1 MAKHS
6 LAVRTQPG
14 HERGHEP
21 APASVAVRAR
31 EFSRNGEPPVGL
43 VGADHHESVMV
54 QAGRLSDTRLQT
66 AQQRA
71 LASQIG
77 ETYGNLHLQRVVL
90 ETNNN
95 QGMTGTSGPVV
106 QRQPKNPGKGSGG
119 GGSGPGRI
127 QNASERYYDVDGS
140 TLDEVGPQLQRF
152 DGFAAE
158 TNAPITIRN
167 RVRPQR
173 QEDGTYQI
181 RVEWVIR
188 GAFTRLPRWTNYGN
202 TCPAAKQEWDRYMT
216 QTRAHEQQA
225 HVDAALAFVS
235 SLGEEDVLVTGA
247 SVAEVS
253 SNLQAKHQELAARL
267 QAIHDSCTHGA
278 DIDAILHLENGVCE

>member
-1 MAKHS
+1 MVKKYQAAKT
-6 LAVRTQPG
+6 RPG
-14 HERGHEP
+14 HESGHKPGP
-21 APASVAVRAR
+21 AIVAVQAR
-31 EFSRNGEPPVGL
+31 GFLRNDEPIGEII
-43 VGADHHESVMV
+43 GADHDGFVIV

-77 ETYGNLHLQRVVL
+77 ETHGNLHLQRVVL
-90 ETNNN
+90 ETNNHR
-95 QGMTGTSGPVV
+95 GMTGTSGPVV
-106 QRQPKNPGKGSGG
+106 QRQPQNPGKGSSA

-140 TLDEVGPQLQRF
+140 TLNEVSPQLRRF

-188 GAFTRLPRWTNYGN
+188 GAFTRLPRWMNYSN

-216 QTRAHEQQA
+216 QTRAHE
-225 HVDAALAFVS
+225 
-235 SLGEEDVLVTGA
+235 
-247 SVAEVS
+247 
-253 SNLQAKHQELAARL
+253 
-267 QAIHDSCTHGA
+267 
-278 DIDAILHLENGVCE
+278 